1 MKTGVLL
8 INLGTPNAPTKSAVA
23 KYLGEFLFDK
33 RVIELPFLLRALLV
47 FGIIIPT
54 RVKKSTH
61 AYKSIWLKDGSPLLV
76 NSLLLRDSLQNTL
89 GDDYTVALAMR
100 YGLPSIKTT
109 LTKILANNIDKL
121 VIIPL
126 FPQYASATNGS
137 AIIKVLQELSKFKK
151 IIPFTVISNFYKQ
164 TNYIHAQAELL
175 RPYINNHDCVLL
187 SYHGLPERQLINPG
201 IDCYRT
207 NCLDSAKLI
216 AQSLKLRDEQWHVGF
231 QSRLGKLPWIKP
243 YTDELLIKLRTQGVK
258 NVLVACPSFVTDCLE
273 TLEEIGIR
281 AKEEWLNLGGENL
294 TLVPCLNTSQD
305 WVLALANMVRNNQPS
320 L

>member
-109 LTKILANNIDKL
+109 LTKILANNIDK
-121 VIIPL
+121 
-126 FPQYASATNGS
+126 
-137 AIIKVLQELSKFKK
+137 
-151 IIPFTVISNFYKQ
+151 
-164 TNYIHAQAELL
+164 
-175 RPYINNHDCVLL
+175 
-187 SYHGLPERQLINPG
+187 
-201 IDCYRT
+201 
-207 NCLDSAKLI
+207 
-216 AQSLKLRDEQWHVGF
+216 
-231 QSRLGKLPWIKP
+231 
-243 YTDELLIKLRTQGVK
+243 
-258 NVLVACPSFVTDCLE
+258 
-273 TLEEIGIR
+273 
-281 AKEEWLNLGGENL
+281 
-294 TLVPCLNTSQD
+294 
-305 WVLALANMVRNNQPS
+305 
-320 L
+320 